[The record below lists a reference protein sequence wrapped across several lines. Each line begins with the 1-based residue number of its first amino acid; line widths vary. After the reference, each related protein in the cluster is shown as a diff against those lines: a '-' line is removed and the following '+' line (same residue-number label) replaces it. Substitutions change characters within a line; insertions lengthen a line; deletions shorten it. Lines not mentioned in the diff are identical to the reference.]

1 MNKSFFKI
9 GILISLSSLSS
20 FSYSANVLHNVD
32 SLDPHPTQSNGKSQ
46 PPIKYSMVWADK
58 SGATHIQSCRIEGLQ
73 FKTYAPPS
81 APQWIGVAPDQIES
95 IAYAVLP
102 PGYVGTWH
110 HAPGPQWVVTLSGKW
125 SVETTDGAVLVQGPG
140 EMQFNAD
147 SSSHPRK
154 NDTHVGHI
162 SRTIGNE
169 PNVQLIIKLKPN
181 VKITNGCTTWEKK
194 MD

>member
-1 MNKSFFKI
+1 
-9 GILISLSSLSS
+9 
-20 FSYSANVLHNVD
+20 
-32 SLDPHPTQSNGKSQ
+32 
-46 PPIKYSMVWADK
+46 
-58 SGATHIQSCRIEGLQ
+58 
-73 FKTYAPPS
+73 
-81 APQWIGVAPDQIES
+81 
-95 IAYAVLP
+95 
-102 PGYVGTWH
+102 
-110 HAPGPQWVVTLSGKW
+110 
-125 SVETTDGAVLVQGPG
+125 
-140 EMQFNAD
+140 MQFNAD